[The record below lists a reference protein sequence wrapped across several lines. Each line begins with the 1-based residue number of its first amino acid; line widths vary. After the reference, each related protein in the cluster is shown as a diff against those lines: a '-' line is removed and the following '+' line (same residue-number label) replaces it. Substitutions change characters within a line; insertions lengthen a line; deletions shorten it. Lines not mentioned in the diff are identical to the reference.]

1 MVCFGD
7 YLKDYLEARDISQSE
22 FATRM
27 GVTQK
32 HMNEILN
39 GKTKIYKVFLD
50 NNYKDED
57 ILNKIDKRGLKKF
70 HIDKS
75 KLDKMCGNSTNQGIA
90 MDIEEFNYYDIKTI
104 EKDDKSNF
112 VVMLDS
118 IEDPHN
124 FGAIIRTCE
133 CAGVDYIIIPKN
145 RSVSVNSTVYKTSSG
160 ALSNMKIVE
169 VTNLHNTIKKL
180 KDLGFW
186 VYGSDAKGK
195 DYRSIDFGGKT
206 CLIIGS
212 EGHGLKQIVSNSCDE
227 IISLPMKGKIN
238 SLNASVAAGIFIY
251 EIMKY
256 K

>member
-1 MVCFGD
+1 MLVYG
-7 YLKDYLEARDISQSE
+7 RN
-22 FATRM
+22 
-27 GVTQK
+27 VV
-32 HMNEILN
+32 NEILN

-50 NNYKDED
+50 NNYKDEE

-70 HIDKS
+70 HIDKN
-75 KLDKMCGNSTNQGIA
+75 KLDKMCGGSTNQGIA
-90 MDIEEFNYYDIKTI
+90 MDIEEFNYYDIKAI
-104 EKDDKSNF
+104 EEDDKANF

-118 IEDPHN
+118 LEDPHN

-133 CAGVDYIIIPKN
+133 CAGVDYIIIPRN

-160 ALSNMKIVE
+160 ALSNVKIVE
-169 VTNLHNTIKKL
+169 VVNLHNTIKKL
-180 KDLGFW
+180 KDLGYW

-195 DYRSIDFGGKT
+195 DYRSIDFSGKT

-212 EGHGLKQIVSNSCDE
+212 EGHGLKQIVNNSCDE

>member
-1 MVCFGD
+1 MLVYG
-7 YLKDYLEARDISQSE
+7 RN
-22 FATRM
+22 
-27 GVTQK
+27 VV
-32 HMNEILN
+32 NEILN

-70 HIDKS
+70 HVDKS

-104 EKDDKSNF
+104 EEDDKSNF

-169 VTNLHNTIKKL
+169 VANLHNTMKKL

>member
-1 MVCFGD
+1 MLVYG
-7 YLKDYLEARDISQSE
+7 RN
-22 FATRM
+22 
-27 GVTQK
+27 VV
-32 HMNEILN
+32 NEILN

-90 MDIEEFNYYDIKTI
+90 MDIEEYNYYDIKTI
-104 EKDDKSNF
+104 EEDDKSNF

-169 VTNLHNTIKKL
+169 VANLHNTIKKL
-180 KDLGFW
+180 KDIGFW

>member
-1 MVCFGD
+1 MLVYG
-7 YLKDYLEARDISQSE
+7 RN
-22 FATRM
+22 
-27 GVTQK
+27 VV
-32 HMNEILN
+32 NEILN
-39 GKTKIYKVFLD
+39 SKTKIYKVFLD
-50 NNYKDED
+50 NNYKDEE
-57 ILNKIDKRGLKKF
+57 ILNKIDKCGLKKY
-70 HIDKS
+70 HIDKN
-75 KLDKMCGNSTNQGIA
+75 KLDKMCGSSTNQGIA
-90 MDIEEFNYYDIKTI
+90 MDIEEFNYYDIKAI
-104 EKDDKSNF
+104 EEDDKANF

-118 IEDPHN
+118 LEDPHN

-133 CAGVDYIIIPKN
+133 CAGVDYIIIPRN

-160 ALSNMKIVE
+160 ALSNVKIVE
-169 VTNLHNTIKKL
+169 VVNLHNTIKKL
-180 KDLGFW
+180 KDLGYW

-195 DYRSIDFGGKT
+195 DYRSIDFSGKT

-212 EGHGLKQIVSNSCDE
+212 EGHGLKQIVNNSCDE

>member
-1 MVCFGD
+1 MLVYG
-7 YLKDYLEARDISQSE
+7 RN
-22 FATRM
+22 
-27 GVTQK
+27 VV
-32 HMNEILN
+32 NEILN

-57 ILNKIDKRGLKKF
+57 ILNKIDRRGLKKF
-70 HIDKS
+70 HVDKS

-104 EKDDKSNF
+104 ENDDKSNF

>member
-1 MVCFGD
+1 MLVYG
-7 YLKDYLEARDISQSE
+7 RN
-22 FATRM
+22 
-27 GVTQK
+27 VV
-32 HMNEILN
+32 NEILN

-70 HIDKS
+70 HVDKS

-104 EKDDKSNF
+104 EEDDKSNF

-251 EIMKY
+251 EVMKY

>member
-1 MVCFGD
+1 MLVYG
-7 YLKDYLEARDISQSE
+7 RN
-22 FATRM
+22 
-27 GVTQK
+27 VV
-32 HMNEILN
+32 NEILN

-90 MDIEEFNYYDIKTI
+90 MDIEEYNYYDIKTI
-104 EKDDKSNF
+104 EEDDKSNF

-169 VTNLHNTIKKL
+169 VANLHNTIKKL

>member
-1 MVCFGD
+1 MLVYG
-7 YLKDYLEARDISQSE
+7 RN
-22 FATRM
+22 
-27 GVTQK
+27 VV
-32 HMNEILN
+32 NEILN

-75 KLDKMCGNSTNQGIA
+75 KLDKMCGNSTNQGLA

>member
-1 MVCFGD
+1 MLVYG
-7 YLKDYLEARDISQSE
+7 RN
-22 FATRM
+22 
-27 GVTQK
+27 VV
-32 HMNEILN
+32 NEILN

-90 MDIEEFNYYDIKTI
+90 MDIEEYNYYDIKTI
-104 EKDDKSNF
+104 EEDDKSNF

-169 VTNLHNTIKKL
+169 VSNLHNTIKKL

-238 SLNASVAAGIFIY
+238 SLNASVAGGIFIY

>member
-1 MVCFGD
+1 MLVYG
-7 YLKDYLEARDISQSE
+7 RN
-22 FATRM
+22 
-27 GVTQK
+27 VV
-32 HMNEILN
+32 NEILN

-57 ILNKIDKRGLKKF
+57 ILNKIDKLGLKKF
-70 HIDKS
+70 HVDKS

>member
-1 MVCFGD
+1 MLVYG
-7 YLKDYLEARDISQSE
+7 RN
-22 FATRM
+22 
-27 GVTQK
+27 VV
-32 HMNEILN
+32 NEILN

-70 HIDKS
+70 HVDKS

-104 EKDDKSNF
+104 ENDDKSNF

-169 VTNLHNTIKKL
+169 VANLHNTIKKL
-180 KDLGFW
+180 NDLGFW

>member
-1 MVCFGD
+1 MLVYG
-7 YLKDYLEARDISQSE
+7 RN
-22 FATRM
+22 
-27 GVTQK
+27 VV
-32 HMNEILN
+32 NEILN

-70 HIDKS
+70 HVDKS

-104 EKDDKSNF
+104 EEDDKSNF